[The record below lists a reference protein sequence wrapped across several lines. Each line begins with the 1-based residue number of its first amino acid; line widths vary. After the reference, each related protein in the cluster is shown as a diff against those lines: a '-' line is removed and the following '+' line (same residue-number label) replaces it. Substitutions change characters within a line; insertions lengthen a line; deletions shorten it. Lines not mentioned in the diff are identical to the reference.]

1 MKRLLMLASALLLAP
16 LAPLRA
22 QFSITVNGR
31 TTTIPAAEFAAL
43 PHQDVSAFDAHEKQ
57 EHTYSGVPAQELL
70 EKAGVVFG
78 EALRGKGLRQVVI
91 ARTRDHY
98 AIVYA
103 LAEFDPAFN
112 PRTILVVDRQDGQP
126 LPEHQA
132 PYRLL
137 IPGDKRP
144 ARWARML
151 TGFEV
156 KSVE

>member
-1 MKRLLMLASALLLAP
+1 MKFLLCALALACCGLTP
-16 LAPLRA
+16 VRA
-22 QFSITVNGR
+22 QFTVTVNGQ
-31 TTTIPAAEFAAL
+31 TTTIAAAELAAM
-43 PHQDVSAFDAHEKQ
+43 PHHDVTAYDAHEKRQ
-57 EHTYSGVPAQELL
+57 HVYSGVPAQALL
-70 EKAGVVFG
+70 EKAGIAFG
-78 EALRGKGLRQVVI
+78 EALRGKRLRQVVV
-91 ARTRDHY
+91 AQTRDRY
-98 AIVYA
+98 SIVYA

-126 LPEHQA
+126 LPEQQA

-156 KSVE
+156 KSVD